1 MTEDLVSLIKQ
12 HVQAALTAVG
22 GGSLQPPHNP
32 IIAKKPV
39 RPRIKTPLKA
49 RNVARPQ
56 NLARHRLI
64 PVQPIDVKP
73 KSS

>member
-1 MTEDLVSLIKQ
+1 MTTFPSKPTGQLL
-12 HVQAALTAVG
+12 
-22 GGSLQPPHNP
+22 PPHNP
-32 IIAKKPV
+32 VIAKKPI

-64 PVQPIDVKP
+64 PIQPLDAET
-73 KSS
+73 KSP

>member
-1 MTEDLVSLIKQ
+1 MIN
-12 HVQAALTAVG
+12 A
-22 GGSLQPPHNP
+22 QPPHRP
-32 IIAKKPV
+32 IIAKKPL

-64 PVQPIDVKP
+64 PIKE
-73 KSS
+73 S

>member
-1 MTEDLVSLIKQ
+1 MTELP
-12 HVQAALTAVG
+12 
-22 GGSLQPPHNP
+22 PPHRS
-32 IIAKKPV
+32 IIAKKPL

-64 PVQPIDVKP
+64 PIQPVDEEP
-73 KSS
+73 KST